1 MAIATQ
7 LRDSSAEQTTFVR
20 ALSPAFSATAARH
33 AASVCHA
40 MHLGS
45 NVTLHRY
52 PPMLSRVTPIPC
64 PLFVFCRRGMTSST
78 VSDSALNSSD
88 VVLAP
93 SAEDGASA
101 DAASDGRAVP
111 ADTVPADTVPA
122 ASAHSASSLGSPTQL
137 TSRTTR
143 AMSILALSLG
153 IASFFFAQSVVVPL
167 AAIFLGVFGL
177 RCNVRLGSRGGC
189 WRVDFAPVYLLRRLL
204 ESTEQSNNPVSAC
217 RFSRVR
223 AGTSRTWEN

>member
-64 PLFVFCRRGMTSST
+64 PLFVFCRRGRTSST

-88 VVLAP
+88 VVLAL
-93 SAEDGASA
+93 SAEDGARAYS
-101 DAASDGRAVP
+101 ASDGRA
-111 ADTVPADTVPA
+111 VPADTVPA